1 MRLPGVSLLRDSDEN
16 ITVKEEDLVIKKK
29 KRKEEKD
36 FLKKTA
42 KREGLDATDAVNANA
57 LLCSLVLISMR
68 KSDG

>member
-36 FLKKTA
+36 F
-42 KREGLDATDAVNANA
+42 
-57 LLCSLVLISMR
+57 
-68 KSDG
+68 